1 MTEVGYPCPGH
12 GGGGV
17 PGLGNI
23 QSCLETHLQMGEL
36 RPIKATK
43 TRSKYPAPGCSHCF
57 WEQGTWVGGAWG
69 REGTRDP
76 LRMDARFL
84 IAQGKEAWLP
94 SVQGGEGVRPDIRGR
109 ETEAGENDSSE
120 WGTGQELDLNPRLM
134 PEWLVTSLGLYT
146 LV

>member
-1 MTEVGYPCPGH
+1 
-12 GGGGV
+12 
-17 PGLGNI
+17 
-23 QSCLETHLQMGEL
+23 
-36 RPIKATK
+36 
-43 TRSKYPAPGCSHCF
+43 
-57 WEQGTWVGGAWG
+57 
-69 REGTRDP
+69 
-76 LRMDARFL
+76 MDARFL

-109 ETEAGENDSSE
+109 ETEAGENDSSSE